1 RRTSLA
7 GWEILRYADREER
20 SIPGINLWRAGKRC
34 AYTGRRLI
42 ISQAMAMQISV
53 IDSTKFMVAPLHP
66 FCTQRKF

>member
-1 RRTSLA
+1 VRKGTR
-7 GWEILRYADREER
+7 
-20 SIPGINLWRAGKRC
+20 INLWRAGKRC

>member
-1 RRTSLA
+1 LSGSGETSA
-7 GWEILRYADREER
+7 VKTTAEGGVIQAT
-20 SIPGINLWRAGKRC
+20 GGG
-34 AYTGRRLI
+34 YTGRRLI